1 MDDMATSDLAGTAD
15 PIALWVAPVGDFGGV
30 ARHILDAATAGVP
43 GWRVVVL
50 APPGPLIDACRLAGV
65 PAIAA
70 ALGPEHGLR
79 RSVRT
84 LRRTANRIRP
94 ALIHTHLAHA
104 DITAAFAFPGRR
116 GPTLISTEHGISGD
130 PALYQRSRMQ
140 SVVMAKAHRFRLR
153 AFDGVIAVSKSTR
166 EQIRE
171 RWNPPQRLPIEV
183 IVNGVDR
190 VPDAG
195 NERSS
200 GLRIATLSRISHEKR
215 LESTLQAF
223 VEIHRREPEARLT
236 IAGEGPDRALLIQA
250 CTDLGIAE
258 AVSFPGFVDSRE
270 LLGRT
275 DVIVQLSAWEN
286 CSYTLIDAL
295 AAGVGVVATP
305 VGGNSEVVSSTAL
318 VPADR
323 PRLIADAVLGQ
334 AKNPD
339 SRPSLPLGWPSCKE
353 MTASVSQFYGRVSV

>member
-1 MDDMATSDLAGTAD
+1 MDDTATSELAGTAD

-43 GWRVVVL
+43 GWHVIVL
-50 APPGPLIDACRLAGV
+50 APPGPLVDACRLAGV

-70 ALGPEHGLR
+70 AIGPEHGLH

-84 LRRTANRIRP
+84 LRRTSNRLRP
-94 ALIHTHLAHA
+94 ALVHTHLAHA
-104 DITAAFAFPGRR
+104 DITAAFAFAGRR

-140 SVVMAKAHRFRLR
+140 SVVMAKVHSLRLR
-153 AFDGVIAVSKSTR
+153 AFDGVIAVSNSTR

-171 RWNPPQRLPIEV
+171 RWNPPHRLPIEV

-190 VPDAG
+190 VPDAWSD
-195 NERSS
+195 RSP
-200 GLRIATLSRISHEKR
+200 GLRIATLSRLSHEKR
-215 LESTLQAF
+215 LELTLQAF
-223 VEIHRREPEARLT
+223 VEIHRREPDARLT
-236 IAGEGPDRALLIQA
+236 IAGDGPDRASLIQE

-258 AVSFPGFVDSRE
+258 AVAFPGFVDSHE
-270 LLGRT
+270 LLERT

-286 CSYTLIDAL
+286 CSYTLLDAL

-305 VGGNSEVVSSTAL
+305 VGGNPELVASTAL
-318 VPADR
+318 VPAQN
-323 PRLIADAVLGQ
+323 PRLIADAVLEQ
-334 AKNPD
+334 AKIPN
-339 SRPSLPLGWPSCKE
+339 SRPSLPLGWPSCIE
-353 MTASVSQFYGRVSV
+353 MTASVAEFYGQVRS